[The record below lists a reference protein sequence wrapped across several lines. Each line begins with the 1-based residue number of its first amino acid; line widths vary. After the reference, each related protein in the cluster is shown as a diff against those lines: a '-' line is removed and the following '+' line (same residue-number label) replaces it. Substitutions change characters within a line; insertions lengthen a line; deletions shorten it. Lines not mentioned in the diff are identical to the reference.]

1 MDIFNSIDKIL
12 SYNVFDILN
21 LASMIVK
28 DCKLSSTLN
37 KEHLLVGRKG
47 PNKLARED
55 TTPKVSAKF
64 WYLQPVEENIFP

>member
-1 MDIFNSIDKIL
+1 
-12 SYNVFDILN
+12 
-21 LASMIVK
+21 MIVK